1 VNKCVCILALLVLV
15 APAVRAGQEPAAELT
30 SVPARGSTP
39 AFYSVPE
46 LMTGFNLLYQ
56 QRFTEARE
64 TIRDW
69 QSRNAEE
76 PFGEIALAASYLFE
90 ELYRQGVLTSD
101 FFLNEK
107 RFLHG
112 IEGKPDTDRMNKFR
126 EALTRARALARQRQ
140 KTRPKDPEALFALT
154 LAAGMESDALA
165 ILEKKQLDG
174 LKRMKE
180 ANEHAKQL
188 LAQRPDA
195 ADAYVAPG
203 IANYIIGSLNPG
215 YRFALWFGGIHGD
228 KKLGMEEVAKTVENG
243 RYLRPFAKIMLA
255 LAARREKQNALAQK
269 LLHELTEE
277 FPSNDTFA
285 AEYAKAM
292 GLPVPAILTR

>member
-1 VNKCVCILALLVLV
+1 
-15 APAVRAGQEPAAELT
+15 
-30 SVPARGSTP
+30 
-39 AFYSVPE
+39 
-46 LMTGFNLLYQ
+46 
-56 QRFTEARE
+56 
-64 TIRDW
+64 
-69 QSRNAEE
+69 
-76 PFGEIALAASYLFE
+76 
-90 ELYRQGVLTSD
+90 
-101 FFLNEK
+101 
-107 RFLHG
+107 
-112 IEGKPDTDRMNKFR
+112 MNKFR
-126 EALTRARALARQRQ
+126 EALTQARALARQRL
-140 KTRPKDPEALFALT
+140 KTRAKDPEALFALT

-180 ANEHAKQL
+180 ANEYAKQL

-228 KKLGMEEVAKTVENG
+228 KKLGMEEVAKTVDNG

-255 LAARREKQNALAQK
+255 LAARREKQNALAQR
-269 LLHELTEE
+269 LLHELSEE
-277 FPSNDTFA
+277 FPSNGTFA
-285 AEYAKAM
+285 SEYAKAM